1 MTRAARKPKADKT
14 LIDQQAADQLNRKRS
29 KAAAQLTGSLLL
41 AANLQTSLLG
51 GEALKRSD
59 LSLTDMFKALA
70 DRSTKVIDGD
80 LSSLERRLAVQ
91 ANSLDMLFNLLADR
105 AAMNM
110 GSRLDAVEKYL
121 KLAFKAQAQ
130 CRSTVEAIH
139 LMHNPT
145 QIIKQTNI
153 AQGHQQVVNGT
164 QGGGG
169 KIESAQS
176 KLLAAEPHSI
186 TAEVLAH
193 DLDSRKAAATV

>member
-1 MTRAARKPKADKT
+1 MKKERTSVVNQEAAKKVKDE
-14 LIDQQAADQLNRKRS
+14 RS

-59 LSLTDMFKALA
+59 LNLTDMFKALA

-153 AQGHQQVVNGT
+153 AQGHQQVVNGS
-164 QGGGG
+164 QDGGG

-176 KLLAAEPHSI
+176 KLLAAEPRSI

>member
-1 MTRAARKPKADKT
+1 MTRAARKPKADQA
-14 LIDQQAADQLNRKRS
+14 LIDQQAADELNRKQR
-29 KAAAQLTGSLLL
+29 KEAELLTGSFAL
-41 AANLQTSLLG
+41 ATNMQARLLG
-51 GEALKRSD
+51 NEALKLSD
-59 LSLTDMFKALA
+59 LSLHDMFKAIG
-70 DRSTKVIDGD
+70 DRSAKVIDGD

-164 QGGGG
+164 QSGGG
-169 KIESAQS
+169 KIESVQS
-176 KLLAAEPHSI
+176 KLLAADPVSV
-186 TAEVLAH
+186 TAEGLTH